1 MEGLT
6 FLGTSGQ
13 NIRDIMLNSD
23 DHSEHLDEGQRCL
36 NHIKRTMEMR
46 HLMPTAPDTLRVY
59 PFQESDPFVVSPVN
73 NNLNMG
79 EEEDQVEEESKSL
92 YTQVPHVYFVGN
104 MEAYKEELITNPAD
118 AKQSL
123 KVISLPTFSK
133 THSIVLLDMQT
144 LESYEVAFDLSEGV
158 VPKDMLKSN
167 IVVEEK

>member
-1 MEGLT
+1 
-6 FLGTSGQ
+6 
-13 NIRDIMLNSD
+13 
-23 DHSEHLDEGQRCL
+23 
-36 NHIKRTMEMR
+36 
-46 HLMPTAPDTLRVY
+46 MPTAPDTLRVY
-59 PFQESDPFVVSPVN
+59 PFQDSDPFVVSPLN

>member
-1 MEGLT
+1 
-6 FLGTSGQ
+6 
-13 NIRDIMLNSD
+13 
-23 DHSEHLDEGQRCL
+23 
-36 NHIKRTMEMR
+36 
-46 HLMPTAPDTLRVY
+46 MPTAPDTLRVY
-59 PFQESDPFVVSPVN
+59 PFQDSDPFVVSPLN

-104 MEAYKEELITNPAD
+104 MEAYKEELITNSAD

>member
-1 MEGLT
+1 
-6 FLGTSGQ
+6 
-13 NIRDIMLNSD
+13 
-23 DHSEHLDEGQRCL
+23 
-36 NHIKRTMEMR
+36 MR

-59 PFQESDPFVVSPVN
+59 PFQDSDPFVVSPLN